1 MPALNEAGKI
11 GRVLDKMPRDG
22 RFEAIVVD
30 DGSSDGTGDEARAHG
45 AAVVVRHDQRQGVG
59 AAIRD
64 GWKEG
69 AARGRPYLALLSG
82 DDQHVPSE
90 LGPALDALLAQNA
103 DYLQGSR
110 WMAGGRLIGGNA
122 GRARGTKIYSL
133 AFSLLV
139 GRRVTDA
146 TNGFRIFRRE
156 LLDDAKVNLDQ
167 RWLDELRPGAICV
180 VSGDH
185 AGLPGD
191 RTPLHRRV
199 PRRRVLLEDARPQGL
214 VAAVPPGTL
223 AQNGDETMTNGPIE
237 RSFGARRI
245 LVTGGAG
252 FVGAAVTRRLV
263 DAGARVT
270 VLDDLFTGKAD
281 AIPTGASFIQG
292 SVTDVPLINELVGD
306 HSLILHLAARNIIA
320 STANPLDDYATNIGG
335 TLNVLMAARASKVD
349 RVVYSSSASVYGNP
363 RSIPINEDDPLWTL
377 SPYAV
382 SKLGGENYCT
392 AFAESYGLRVTT
404 VRYSNV
410 YGPGQRPDNPY
421 CGVVSKFLVEAHAGR
436 PITIHG
442 DGEQTRDYTYID
454 DAVEATL
461 LAAVHPRAEGEVFN
475 VGTGIETSVN
485 RLAASIGEAL
495 EVEIDLR
502 HVDRRDIDNI
512 RRRVV
517 NIEKIRRMLR
527 WTPQWTLDRGLVETA
542 NWYKASS
549 FARSAAPRRSARRGW
564 SPSSVRPARRRRP

>member
-1 MPALNEAGKI
+1 MN
-11 GRVLDKMPRDG
+11 
-22 RFEAIVVD
+22 
-30 DGSSDGTGDEARAHG
+30 
-45 AAVVVRHDQRQGVG
+45 
-59 AAIRD
+59 
-64 GWKEG
+64 
-69 AARGRPYLALLSG
+69 
-82 DDQHVPSE
+82 
-90 LGPALDALLAQNA
+90 
-103 DYLQGSR
+103 
-110 WMAGGRLIGGNA
+110 
-122 GRARGTKIYSL
+122 
-133 AFSLLV
+133 
-139 GRRVTDA
+139 
-146 TNGFRIFRRE
+146 
-156 LLDDAKVNLDQ
+156 
-167 RWLDELRPGAICV
+167 
-180 VSGDH
+180 
-185 AGLPGD
+185 
-191 RTPLHRRV
+191 
-199 PRRRVLLEDARPQGL
+199 
-214 VAAVPPGTL
+214 
-223 AQNGDETMTNGPIE
+223 NGPHE

-252 FVGAAVTRRLV
+252 FVGSAVTRRLV

-270 VLDDLFTGKAD
+270 VLDDLFTGKPD
-281 AIPTGASFIQG
+281 DVPTGATLVRG
-292 SVTDVPLINELVGD
+292 SVTDIPLVNELVGD

-410 YGPGQRPDNPY
+410 FGPGQRPDNPY
-421 CGVVSKFLVEAHAGR
+421 CGVVSKFLAEAHAGR

-495 EVEIDLR
+495 EVEVDLH

-527 WTPQWTLDRGLVETA
+527 WTPQWTLDRALVETA

-549 FARSAAPRRSARRGW
+549 FAEVGSATQER
-564 SPSSVRPARRRRP
+564 

>member
-1 MPALNEAGKI
+1 
-11 GRVLDKMPRDG
+11 
-22 RFEAIVVD
+22 
-30 DGSSDGTGDEARAHG
+30 
-45 AAVVVRHDQRQGVG
+45 
-59 AAIRD
+59 
-64 GWKEG
+64 
-69 AARGRPYLALLSG
+69 
-82 DDQHVPSE
+82 
-90 LGPALDALLAQNA
+90 
-103 DYLQGSR
+103 
-110 WMAGGRLIGGNA
+110 
-122 GRARGTKIYSL
+122 
-133 AFSLLV
+133 
-139 GRRVTDA
+139 
-146 TNGFRIFRRE
+146 
-156 LLDDAKVNLDQ
+156 
-167 RWLDELRPGAICV
+167 
-180 VSGDH
+180 
-185 AGLPGD
+185 
-191 RTPLHRRV
+191 
-199 PRRRVLLEDARPQGL
+199 
-214 VAAVPPGTL
+214 
-223 AQNGDETMTNGPIE
+223 MTNGPIE

-252 FVGAAVTRRLV
+252 FVGSAVTRRLV

-292 SVTDVPLINELVGD
+292 SVTDVPLVNELVAD

-335 TLNVLMAARASKVD
+335 TLNILMAARASKVD

-363 RSIPINEDDPLWTL
+363 RAIPINEDDPLWTL

-392 AFAESYGLRVTT
+392 AFSESYGLRVAT

-421 CGVVSKFLVEAHAGR
+421 AGVVSKFLVEAHAGR

-461 LAAVHPRAEGEVFN
+461 AAAVHPRAEGEVFN

-495 EVEIDLR
+495 GVEIDLH

-549 FARSAAPRRSARRGW
+549 FADAG
-564 SPSSVRPARRRRP
+564 SVAQER

>member
-1 MPALNEAGKI
+1 
-11 GRVLDKMPRDG
+11 
-22 RFEAIVVD
+22 
-30 DGSSDGTGDEARAHG
+30 
-45 AAVVVRHDQRQGVG
+45 
-59 AAIRD
+59 
-64 GWKEG
+64 
-69 AARGRPYLALLSG
+69 
-82 DDQHVPSE
+82 
-90 LGPALDALLAQNA
+90 
-103 DYLQGSR
+103 
-110 WMAGGRLIGGNA
+110 
-122 GRARGTKIYSL
+122 
-133 AFSLLV
+133 
-139 GRRVTDA
+139 
-146 TNGFRIFRRE
+146 
-156 LLDDAKVNLDQ
+156 
-167 RWLDELRPGAICV
+167 
-180 VSGDH
+180 
-185 AGLPGD
+185 
-191 RTPLHRRV
+191 
-199 PRRRVLLEDARPQGL
+199 
-214 VAAVPPGTL
+214 
-223 AQNGDETMTNGPIE
+223 MTNGPIE

-442 DGEQTRDYTYID
+442 DGEQTRDYTHID
-454 DAVEATL
+454 DAAEATL

-495 EVEIDLR
+495 EVEVDLR

-527 WTPQWTLDRGLVETA
+527 WTPQWTLDRGLIETA

-549 FARSAAPRRSARRGW
+549 FAEVGGATQER
-564 SPSSVRPARRRRP
+564 

>member
-1 MPALNEAGKI
+1 
-11 GRVLDKMPRDG
+11 
-22 RFEAIVVD
+22 
-30 DGSSDGTGDEARAHG
+30 
-45 AAVVVRHDQRQGVG
+45 
-59 AAIRD
+59 
-64 GWKEG
+64 
-69 AARGRPYLALLSG
+69 
-82 DDQHVPSE
+82 
-90 LGPALDALLAQNA
+90 
-103 DYLQGSR
+103 
-110 WMAGGRLIGGNA
+110 
-122 GRARGTKIYSL
+122 
-133 AFSLLV
+133 
-139 GRRVTDA
+139 
-146 TNGFRIFRRE
+146 
-156 LLDDAKVNLDQ
+156 
-167 RWLDELRPGAICV
+167 
-180 VSGDH
+180 
-185 AGLPGD
+185 
-191 RTPLHRRV
+191 
-199 PRRRVLLEDARPQGL
+199 
-214 VAAVPPGTL
+214 
-223 AQNGDETMTNGPIE
+223 MTNTPTE

-252 FVGAAVTRRLV
+252 FVGSAVTRRLV

-281 AIPTGASFIQG
+281 AIPTGAAFIQG
-292 SVTDVPLINELVGD
+292 SVTDVQLVNELVAD
-306 HSLILHLAARNIIA
+306 HSLVLHLAARNIIA

-495 EVEIDLR
+495 GVEVDLR

-542 NWYKASS
+542 DWYKASS
-549 FARSAAPRRSARRGW
+549 FAEMGRAKQEI
-564 SPSSVRPARRRRP
+564 